1 MNSGKPKVF
10 RNAAVIWT
18 ISLIAGVNG
27 PSLSMAGEYFFPPW
41 HSRTVLQTNGPQSD
55 LESGDWWSHANNGLG
70 SQPHVYELYVP
81 AAVDPAFVVAL
92 QICDPECYLT
102 FTEKD
107 QKNGATWDIA
117 TFTLISPDHQ
127 RVVVE
132 RSYPPSPETSCLWT
146 PFAALT
152 AGEFGHGVYRLQVRT
167 SLDDKNAYA
176 FKITNNDPDGIPNS
190 GDEIHLAA
198 KQTALLQ
205 SATGPTWFSFYAS
218 AEKPLLLANFDADQD
233 SIWAYL
239 TPDGQELAGTE
250 SADGLWSDGSV
261 ALPPPGGD
269 WFERPT
275 SGWWQA
281 QTIKTYGNQY
291 TFYCGMP
298 FLIDTTLSSPELAI
312 SMEDGVTAV
321 EGDQILTYQIRV
333 LNKGQGSALAVT
345 VIDTLPAGF
354 FITQKS
360 AGAILLQTA
369 DRSILSWRFNR
380 LRPGEQLHLF
390 LSAQVQNPPGPSLE
404 HRLAVHYTDVLY
416 TPYDPVEAVD
426 ENALHLPGEIS
437 GWVWRDQ
444 NYDGLRGGNEP
455 GLANVQ
461 LLLLNSRGDTVRSA
475 VSGRDGGY
483 FFPSLTT
490 GTYRILVNPATLPSM
505 MSPTV
510 VVQPHSFPITAI
522 GEQYQDINFGFEL
535 GITPVEISVFTLKAL
550 IGAVQIQWTSESE
563 TANLGYHILRSSAK
577 NGDYSAVN
585 QEIIPG
591 SGDSQQPHTYQFT
604 DETVEPGAVYF
615 YLLEAID
622 YQGHR
627 THHGPQ
633 SVTVLS
639 APETF
644 CLEQN
649 YPNPFNGETRIDYR
663 LKQDGFV
670 DLSIYNLLGQK
681 IRTLVAQTMQAGAYS
696 VRWDGRNE
704 QQLPVPSGVYFYIL
718 QTDGFKQSRKM
729 QYVK

>member
-1 MNSGKPKVF
+1 MNSGKLKDLGST
-10 RNAAVIWT
+10 AVMLAIG
-18 ISLIAGVNG
+18 LIVGVGG

-41 HSRTVLQTNGPQSD
+41 HSRSVLQTNGPQSD
-55 LESGDWWSHANNGLG
+55 LESGDWWSNANNGLG
-70 SQPHVYELYVP
+70 GQPHVYELYVP
-81 AAVDPAFVVAL
+81 AAVDPSFAITL
-92 QICDPECYLT
+92 QIYDPECYLT

-107 QKNGATWDIA
+107 QKKGATWDTA
-117 TFTLISPDHQ
+117 VFSLISPDNQ

-146 PFAALT
+146 PFATLT
-152 AGEFGHGVYRLQVRT
+152 AAEFGHGVYRLHVRT

-176 FKITNNDPDGIPNS
+176 FKIINNDPDGIPNS

-198 KQTALLQ
+198 LQTALFH
-205 SATGPTWFSFYAS
+205 SSTGPTCFSFYAS
-218 AEKPLLLANFDADQD
+218 GNSPLLLANFDADQD
-233 SIWAYL
+233 SVWTYV
-239 TPDGQELAGTE
+239 TPDGEELAGTE

-269 WFERPT
+269 WFDRPS

-291 TFYCGMP
+291 TFYCGRP
-298 FLIDTTLSSPELAI
+298 FLIDTTTSSPELEI
-312 SMEDGVTAV
+312 SMEDGVAAV
-321 EGDQILTYQIRV
+321 EGDQILTYQIRI
-333 LNKGQGSALAVT
+333 LNKGQGAALAVT

-360 AGAILLQTA
+360 AGATLVQTA

-380 LRPGEQLHLF
+380 LRPGEQLQLF
-390 LSAQVQNPPGPSLE
+390 LSAQVNNPPGPSLQ
-404 HRLAVHYTDVLY
+404 HRLTAHYSDVLY
-416 TPYDPVEAVD
+416 TAYDPVETVD
-426 ENALHLPGEIS
+426 ENVLHLPGEIS

-444 NYDGLRGGNEP
+444 NFDGLRGSNEP
-455 GLANVQ
+455 GLADVRV
-461 LLLLNSRGDTVRSA
+461 LLLNSHGDTVRTA

-483 FFPSLTT
+483 FFPNLTT
-490 GTYRILVNPATLPSM
+490 DLYRILVNPASLPSM

-510 VVQPHSFPITAI
+510 VVQPHSFPITFI
-522 GEQYQDINFGFEL
+522 GEQYHDINFGFEM
-535 GITPVEISVFTLKAL
+535 GITPVEISVFTLNAR
-550 IGAVQIQWTSESE
+550 IGAVHIQWTSESE
-563 TANLGYHILRSSAK
+563 TANLGYNILRSSSK
-577 NGDYSAVN
+577 NGDYVAVN

-591 SGDSQQPHTYQFT
+591 SGDSQHPHSYQFT
-604 DETVEPGAVYF
+604 DESVEPGAVYF
-615 YLLEAID
+615 YLLEDID

-627 THHGPQ
+627 TAHGPQ
-633 SVTVLS
+633 SVAVLS

-649 YPNPFNGETRIDYR
+649 YPNPFNGETRIDYQ
-663 LKQDGFV
+663 LKQDGVV

-696 VRWDGRNE
+696 IRWDGRNE
-704 QQLPVPSGVYFYIL
+704 QQLPVPSGIYLYIL